1 MPFNIELRKDIQSEE
16 NGYKG
21 RYKVQTRRGSPARI
35 ICWDK
40 KDPKSPI
47 VALVEDYSIE
57 NELSYRNDG
66 MYYPGSVNIES
77 NADLFLVDTWEP
89 KFGLWDKVVRSGDSE
104 TFFEIVAI
112 DYVSKRYMVVS
123 DNRFANRHYIGFDE
137 QDNFE
142 FVKPVSGFNYNEGT
156 VMRCVEGPDKGSL
169 WLRCHDKFVKSDGV
183 TFSSDG
189 LYYSVTRK
197 VADKFFA
204 KLDKNGYK
212 WSPILGT
219 ITKKPKFKVGDRVK
233 MEGSQFTH
241 KIVSV
246 RDDGYMLS
254 TGGFIEMRHELL
266 YSLVTEESEL
276 TEFEKELAN
285 CLYKSIVVCNIETL
299 AKECTPKL
307 LELAK
312 KEIIEKLKEE

>member
-1 MPFNIELRKDIQSEE
+1 MKTIPFDIALRSEIQSEE
-16 NGYKG
+16 NGYQG
-21 RYKVQTRRGSPARI
+21 RYKVQTRNGKPVRI

-40 KDPKSPI
+40 KDSYFPI
-47 VALVEDYSIE
+47 VALVMNSAIETSLLFCKEGKYFPAGGNSDY
-57 NELSYRNDG
+57 
-66 MYYPGSVNIES
+66 
-77 NADLFLVDTWEP
+77 DLLLVDTWE
-89 KFGLWDKVVRSGDSE
+89 
-104 TFFEIVAI
+104 
-112 DYVSKRYMVVS
+112 
-123 DNRFANRHYIGFDE
+123 
-137 QDNFE
+137 
-142 FVKPVSGFNYNEGT
+142 
-156 VMRCVEGPDKGSL
+156 
-169 WLRCHDKFVKSDGV
+169 
-183 TFSSDG
+183 
-189 LYYSVTRK
+189 
-197 VADKFFA
+197 
-204 KLDKNGYK
+204 
-212 WSPILGT
+212 
-219 ITKKPKFKVGDRVK
+219 PKFKVGDRVK

-299 AKECTPKL
+299 AKECAPKL